1 MKNTKFTLLQYNVQK
16 SQSVQELLLA
26 TPTLQE
32 VDIIALQ
39 ELWKNPHLQT
49 STSTV
54 FSSFL
59 PLYSPE
65 IGRTLFLINKNL
77 KLSSL
82 HSTFWS
88 KDFVSLEIHLENTS
102 TSLWVHNLYFTPS
115 SQENYLQASEAL
127 LCLLQN
133 TLQAKGQHFFYF
145 IYLILTLVVALQP
158 CRSSS

>member
-1 MKNTKFTLLQYNVQK
+1 MKDTKLTLLQYNVQK

-26 TPTLQE
+26 TSALQE

-39 ELWKNPHLQT
+39 EPWKNPHLET

-59 PLYSPE
+59 SLYCSE

-82 HSTFWS
+82 HPTFWNQLS
-88 KDFVSLEIHLENTS
+88 VKLFPVPLRSRTITSDNHRTLSEVLETKRVSVGNHQ
-102 TSLWVHNLYFTPS
+102 NLRVKTH
-115 SQENYLQASEAL
+115 
-127 LCLLQN
+127 
-133 TLQAKGQHFFYF
+133 HFG
-145 IYLILTLVVALQP
+145 
-158 CRSSS
+158 

>member
-39 ELWKNPHLQT
+39 EPWKNPHLQT

-77 KLSSL
+77 NLSSL
-82 HSTFWS
+82 HPTFWS
-88 KDFVSLEIHLENTS
+88 KDFVSLEIHCCG
-102 TSLWVHNLYFTPS
+102 LYCTV
-115 SQENYLQASEAL
+115 LSEYRIRARGGRRVGSRRRGVSRS
-127 LCLLQN
+127 
-133 TLQAKGQHFFYF
+133 AKGFGG
-145 IYLILTLVVALQP
+145 TW
-158 CRSSS
+158 